1 MRALRLPHLTGWRPI
16 ATTLI
21 LAGALA
27 AVARFTLGL
36 GATTNLSDE
45 FPWGLWIGFDFLGI
59 GLAASGFTIV
69 AAVHLFHAEEYE
81 PIVRPAILTA
91 FIGYLLV
98 VLVLIIDLGRPDHF
112 WHPLVMWNPHSVM
125 CEISWCLMLYTT
137 VLSLEFAP
145 IILEKF
151 HIHSP
156 IKWIHAVSLPFMI
169 FGVLLSTLHQSSF
182 GSLYLIVPNRL
193 HALWYTPLL
202 PVLFF
207 ISCIASGLSMIVLE
221 SLIFS
226 RDGRP
231 FLPTRLRA
239 NLAKAIALALA
250 VYFVVRIQDLLS
262 RGGFRDMT
270 SLTYYSV
277 AFWAELLIGF
287 VIPFAM
293 LLFEKIRVSRS
304 GLYAASLMVVLGFAF
319 NRMNTAIT
327 GLERY
332 PSQTYFPSIIEI
344 FIMLGI
350 TACGF
355 CAFSFIAERLP
366 IFRDE
371 ASGARHHH
379 EALSGVPEPLLVS
392 PDCEDPRPSPADAIS
407 RAQLYGG

>member
-1 MRALRLPHLTGWRPI
+1 MKIPGLPRITGWHPI

-21 LAGALA
+21 LAGAMA
-27 AVARFTLGL
+27 AFARFNYGL

-69 AAVHLFHAEEYE
+69 AAVNLFHAKEYE

-145 IILEKF
+145 IVLEKLN
-151 HIHSP
+151 IVSP
-156 IKWIHAVSLPFMI
+156 IKWIHAISLPLMI

-193 HALWYTPLL
+193 HTLWYTPLL

-207 ISCIASGLSMIVLE
+207 ISCIASGISMVILE
-221 SLIFS
+221 SLIFARGG
-226 RDGRP
+226 RDL
-231 FLPTRLRA
+231 LPTPLRA
-239 NLAKAIALALA
+239 NLAKIIAVTLA
-250 VYFVVRIQDLLS
+250 VYVVVRLQDLLT
-262 RGGFRDMT
+262 RGAWRELT
-270 SLTYYSV
+270 ALTYYSL
-277 AFWAELLIGF
+277 AFYAELLIGF

-293 LLFEKIRVSRS
+293 LVMERVRTSRR
-304 GLYAASLMVVLGFAF
+304 GLYVATLLVVVGFAF

-327 GLERY
+327 GLEHY
-332 PSQTYFPSIIEI
+332 PAQTYFPSLIEV
-344 FIMLGI
+344 FITLGI
-350 TACGF
+350 TAVGF
-355 CAFSFIAERLP
+355 SAFSIIVKFLP
-366 IFRDE
+366 IFEPVVAGPRPRKE
-371 ASGARHHH
+371 VVTGR
-379 EALSGVPEPLLVS
+379 PEPIFIS
-392 PDCEDPRPSPADAIS
+392 PEGGDLES
-407 RAQLYGG
+407 R

>member
-1 MRALRLPHLTGWRPI
+1 MKIPGLPRITGWHPI
-16 ATTLI
+16 AATLI
-21 LAGALA
+21 LTGAMA
-27 AVARFTLGL
+27 AFARFNYGL

-69 AAVHLFHAEEYE
+69 AAVNLFHAKEYE

-145 IILEKF
+145 IVLEKLN
-151 HIHSP
+151 IVSP
-156 IKWIHAVSLPFMI
+156 IKWIHAISLPLMI

-207 ISCIASGLSMIVLE
+207 ISCIASGISMVILE
-221 SLIFS
+221 SLIFARGG
-226 RDGRP
+226 RDL
-231 FLPTRLRA
+231 LPTPLRA
-239 NLAKAIALALA
+239 NLAKIIAVALA
-250 VYFVVRIQDLLS
+250 VYVVVRVQDLLT
-262 RGGFRDMT
+262 RGALRELT
-270 SLTYYSV
+270 ALTYYSL
-277 AFWAELLIGF
+277 AFYAELLIGF

-293 LLFEKIRVSRS
+293 LLMERVRTSRR
-304 GLYAASLMVVLGFAF
+304 GLYAATLLVVVGFAF

-327 GLERY
+327 GLEHY
-332 PSQTYFPSIIEI
+332 PAQTYFPSLIEV
-344 FIMLGI
+344 FITLGI
-350 TACGF
+350 TAVGF
-355 CAFSFIAERLP
+355 SAFSLIVKHLP
-366 IFRDE
+366 IFEPMVAGPRPRKE
-371 ASGARHHH
+371 VVTGR
-379 EALSGVPEPLLVS
+379 PEPIF
-392 PDCEDPRPSPADAIS
+392 IS
-407 RAQLYGG
+407 REGGDLESR

>member
-1 MRALRLPHLTGWRPI
+1 MRIPVLPSISGWRPI
-16 ATTLI
+16 ATILI
-21 LAGALA
+21 LTGLLA
-27 AVARFTLGL
+27 AVARFTFGL
-36 GATTNLSDE
+36 GATTNLSDD

-69 AAVHLFHAEEYE
+69 AAVNLFHAKEYE

-91 FIGYLLV
+91 FVGYLLV

-145 IILEKF
+145 IILEKLN
-151 HIHSP
+151 IHAP
-156 IKWIHAVSLPFMI
+156 IRWIHAISLPLMI

-207 ISCIASGLSMIVLE
+207 VSCIASGISMVLLE

-226 RDGRP
+226 RGRRDL
-231 FLPTRLRA
+231 LPTPLRA
-239 NLAKAIALALA
+239 NLAKLIAVALA
-250 VYFVVRIQDLLS
+250 VYFVVRFQDLLS
-262 RGGFRDMT
+262 RGMLRELTTF
-270 SLTYYSV
+270 TYYSL
-277 AFWAELLIGF
+277 AFYAEILIGF
-287 VIPFAM
+287 AIPFVL
-293 LLFEKIRVSRS
+293 LLFDRVRTSRQ
-304 GLYAASLMVVLGFAF
+304 GLYAATILVVSGFAF

-327 GLERY
+327 GLEQY
-332 PSQTYFPSIIEI
+332 PTHTYFPSLIEV

-350 TACGF
+350 TALGF
-355 CAFSFIAERLP
+355 SAFSFIAKHLP
-366 IFRDE
+366 VFE
-371 ASGARHHH
+371 AAPTGPALRK
-379 EALSGVPEPLLVS
+379 EAPAPRPEPGFRPCKV
-392 PDCEDPRPSPADAIS
+392 EDLKPS
-407 RAQLYGG
+407 

>member
-1 MRALRLPHLTGWRPI
+1 MKTLSVPHVTGWRPI
-16 ATTLI
+16 AIILI

-27 AVARFTLGL
+27 AVARFALGL

-69 AAVHLFHAEEYE
+69 AAVHLFHAKEYE

-151 HIHSP
+151 NIHSP

-207 ISCIASGLSMIVLE
+207 ISCIASGLSMVVLE

-226 RDGRP
+226 RNGRP

-250 VYFVVRIQDLLS
+250 VYFVVRIQDLLT
-262 RGGFRDMT
+262 RGALHDLT
-270 SLTYYSV
+270 TLTYYSV
-277 AFWAELLIGF
+277 AFYAELLVGF
-287 VIPFAM
+287 VIPFA
-293 LLFEKIRVSRS
+293 LLIFEKVRTSQT
-304 GLYAASLMVVLGFAF
+304 GLYYASLMVVLGFAF

-350 TACGF
+350 TAVGF
-355 CAFSFIAERLP
+355 CAFSFIAEYLP
-366 IFRDE
+366 VFTAEEAGAGQHRDAAPSVE
-371 ASGARHHH
+371 KKPLFAP
-379 EALSGVPEPLLVS
+379 PE
-392 PDCEDPRPSPADAIS
+392 CEDPRPS
-407 RAQLYGG
+407 

>member
-1 MRALRLPHLTGWRPI
+1 MRTLSVPHVTGWRPI
-16 ATTLI
+16 AIILI

-27 AVARFTLGL
+27 AVARFALGL

-69 AAVHLFHAEEYE
+69 AAVHLFHAKEYE

-151 HIHSP
+151 NIHSP

-207 ISCIASGLSMIVLE
+207 ISCIASGLSMVVLE

-226 RDGRP
+226 RNGRP
-231 FLPTRLRA
+231 FLPTQLRA
-239 NLAKAIALALA
+239 NLAKVIALALV
-250 VYFVVRIQDLLS
+250 VYLVVRIQDLLS
-262 RGGFRDMT
+262 RGALHDMT
-270 SLTYYSV
+270 TLTYYSA
-277 AFWAELLIGF
+277 AFYAELLVGF
-287 VIPFAM
+287 VIPFAL
-293 LLFEKIRVSRS
+293 LLFEKVRTSQA

-327 GLERY
+327 GLEHY

-350 TACGF
+350 TATGF
-355 CAFSFIAERLP
+355 CAFSFVAEYLP
-366 IFRDE
+366 VFTTGE
-371 ASGARHHH
+371 AGTSHRQDAAQSV
-379 EALSGVPEPLLVS
+379 EKEPLFA
-392 PDCEDPRPSPADAIS
+392 PHECEDPRPS
-407 RAQLYGG
+407 

>member
-1 MRALRLPHLTGWRPI
+1 MKIRLLPRISRWHPI

-21 LAGALA
+21 LAGTLA
-27 AVARFTLGL
+27 AIARFTYGL

-69 AAVHLFHAEEYE
+69 AAVHLFHAKEYE

-91 FIGYLLV
+91 FIGYMLV
-98 VLVLIIDLGRPDHF
+98 VLVLILDLGRPDHF

-125 CEISWCLMLYTT
+125 CEISWCLMLYTS

-145 IILEKF
+145 IVLERFNILW
-151 HIHSP
+151 P
-156 IKWIHAVSLPFMI
+156 IKWIHTISLPLMI

-207 ISCIASGLSMIVLE
+207 ISCLASGISMILLE

-226 RDGRP
+226 RGGRDL
-231 FLPTRLRA
+231 LPTRLRA
-239 NLAKAIALALA
+239 NLAKVIAVILAL
-250 VYFVVRIQDLLS
+250 YFVVRVENLLA
-262 RGGFRDMT
+262 RGA
-270 SLTYYSV
+270 L
-277 AFWAELLIGF
+277 AELTTVTYFSLAFYAEMLIGF
-287 VIPFAM
+287 VIPFG
-293 LLFEKIRVSRS
+293 LLVVERVRNSRR
-304 GLYAASLMVVLGFAF
+304 GLYAATLLVVVGFAL

-327 GLERY
+327 GLESY
-332 PSQTYFPSIIEI
+332 PAQTYFPSLIEI

-350 TACGF
+350 TALGF
-355 CAFSFIAERLP
+355 SAFSFVVKHLP
-366 IFRDE
+366 IFEPVVATPRVRQV
-371 ASGARHHH
+371 AVTAR
-379 EALSGVPEPLLVS
+379 PEPVFLT
-392 PDCEDPRPSPADAIS
+392 RH
-407 RAQLYGG
+407 GGDLESS

>member
-1 MRALRLPHLTGWRPI
+1 MRALKLPHLVGWRPI

-145 IILEKF
+145 ILLEKF

-221 SLIFS
+221 TLIFS
-226 RDGRP
+226 RNGRP

-270 SLTYYSV
+270 TLTYYSV

-293 LLFEKIRVSRS
+293 LLFEKVRISPT
-304 GLYAASLMVVLGFAF
+304 GLYSASLMVVLGFAF

-327 GLERY
+327 GLEHY

-355 CAFSFIAERLP
+355 CAFSFIAEHLP
-366 IFRDE
+366 IFRIE
-371 ASGARHHH
+371 ESGNSHHQ
-379 EALSGVPEPLLVS
+379 EALSGAQEPLFVS
-392 PDCEDPRPSPADAIS
+392 PECEDLRPT
-407 RAQLYGG
+407 